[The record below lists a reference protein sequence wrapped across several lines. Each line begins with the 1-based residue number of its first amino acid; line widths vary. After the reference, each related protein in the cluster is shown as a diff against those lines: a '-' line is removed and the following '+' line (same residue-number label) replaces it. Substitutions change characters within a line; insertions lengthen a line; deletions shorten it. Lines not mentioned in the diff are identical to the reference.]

1 MRIYTI
7 PAGAPFADLLVAGVM
22 QEFCPAPE
30 DLADALILVPTRRA
44 ARALRAA
51 FRRAAG
57 DRPML
62 LPRLEPIGDA
72 DDDELLRDAAAGAPD
87 LPPAIDPTRRRAVL
101 TEFLR
106 GGPGGDDPALACRL
120 AESLL
125 ALLDSAALE
134 EVSLD
139 RLDDV
144 VAGELAIHWQRS
156 LDILKLLRT
165 AWPAYLQARGLVDP
179 ATRRIAVLRRR
190 IAAWQAAP
198 PPGVVIAAGSTGSI
212 PATADLLG
220 AVARLPRGALVLPG
234 LDHGLDDGAWD
245 AVREDPVHPQHGL
258 AQLLHRL
265 GVARDAVAPW
275 PGTGPDHPRVAL
287 LRAALLP
294 AARTPDWV
302 GMAQPEAAT
311 FDGLEWLE
319 APTQQ
324 DEALAIA
331 LALRAAVDSPGR
343 SAALISA
350 DRVLAR
356 RVAAELRRWGL
367 AVDDSGGTPL
377 SRTLPGTFLRATA
390 AWAADPSAPVAM
402 LAALKHPFAR
412 LGLARDDLL
421 ARLRRF
427 ERKALRGL
435 RPGPGIGGLRAAAQ
449 AADEPDCVAFAD
461 LIAARLAGF
470 AATLAAPAIAPAEIL
485 AAHVACM
492 AALAA
497 PDDAALHQGEA
508 GEALDLALAGLGA
521 ALGDMRPVAGATW
534 PALLEALLDDA
545 VVRPRQPAHP
555 RLSIWG
561 PLEARLQ
568 SADLI
573 VLGGLNEGVWPPE
586 PRQDPWLSRPMR
598 AALGLPPAERRVGL
612 SAHDFV
618 QAASAPRVMLTWSQ
632 KIDGVPAAPARW
644 LQRLGAFLG
653 DDAGWAG
660 GAAPRLLAVAREL
673 DRRAPADPPARPA
686 PKPPVALRPV
696 RLPVTAVETLVR
708 DPYALYARRIL
719 RLKPLDPLD
728 QEPGAADRGLIVHAA
743 LKDLLAG
750 GGALPAD
757 ALDRLLAHGRRHF
770 APLLGRP
777 AVATIW
783 WPRFVQLARWFVAWE
798 GRRRAAGVVPLAVEC
813 EGTLALPDGF
823 VLDARADRIDRLADG
838 TLALIDYKTGTPP
851 TTKQVETGFSPQL
864 PLEAAIAAAGGF
876 AGIAAA
882 APGELLYLHLKGG
895 VAGGEAEPVMPK
907 DGTVPDLAA
916 AALAG
921 LARLLARYADP
932 AQPYLAR
939 PRLRFVRER
948 GDHDRLAR
956 VAEWAA
962 IDGGEDA

>member
-1 MRIYTI
+1 
-7 PAGAPFADLLVAGVM
+7 
-22 QEFCPAPE
+22 
-30 DLADALILVPTRRA
+30 
-44 ARALRAA
+44 
-51 FRRAAG
+51 
-57 DRPML
+57 
-62 LPRLEPIGDA
+62 
-72 DDDELLRDAAAGAPD
+72 
-87 LPPAIDPTRRRAVL
+87 
-101 TEFLR
+101 
-106 GGPGGDDPALACRL
+106 
-120 AESLL
+120 
-125 ALLDSAALE
+125 
-134 EVSLD
+134 
-139 RLDDV
+139 
-144 VAGELAIHWQRS
+144 
-156 LDILKLLRT
+156 
-165 AWPAYLQARGLVDP
+165 
-179 ATRRIAVLRRR
+179 
-190 IAAWQAAP
+190 
-198 PPGVVIAAGSTGSI
+198 
-212 PATADLLG
+212 
-220 AVARLPRGALVLPG
+220 
-234 LDHGLDDGAWD
+234 
-245 AVREDPVHPQHGL
+245 
-258 AQLLHRL
+258 
-265 GVARDAVAPW
+265 
-275 PGTGPDHPRVAL
+275 
-287 LRAALLP
+287 
-294 AARTPDWV
+294 
-302 GMAQPEAAT
+302 
-311 FDGLEWLE
+311 
-319 APTQQ
+319 
-324 DEALAIA
+324 
-331 LALRAAVDSPGR
+331 
-343 SAALISA
+343 
-350 DRVLAR
+350 
-356 RVAAELRRWGL
+356 
-367 AVDDSGGTPL
+367 
-377 SRTLPGTFLRATA
+377 
-390 AWAADPSAPVAM
+390 
-402 LAALKHPFAR
+402 
-412 LGLARDDLL
+412 
-421 ARLRRF
+421 
-427 ERKALRGL
+427 
-435 RPGPGIGGLRAAAQ
+435 
-449 AADEPDCVAFAD
+449 
-461 LIAARLAGF
+461 
-470 AATLAAPAIAPAEIL
+470 
-485 AAHVACM
+485 
-492 AALAA
+492 
-497 PDDAALHQGEA
+497 
-508 GEALDLALAGLGA
+508 
-521 ALGDMRPVAGATW
+521 
-534 PALLEALLDDA
+534 
-545 VVRPRQPAHP
+545 
-555 RLSIWG
+555 
-561 PLEARLQ
+561 
-568 SADLI
+568 
-573 VLGGLNEGVWPPE
+573 
-586 PRQDPWLSRPMR
+586 
-598 AALGLPPAERRVGL
+598 
-612 SAHDFV
+612 
-618 QAASAPRVMLTWSQ
+618 MLTWSQ

-660 GAAPRLLAVAREL
+660 GAAPQLLAVAREL

-798 GRRRAAGVVPLAVEC
+798 ERRRAAGVVPLAVEC

-962 IDGGEDA
+962 IDGGEEA